1 MYRFT
6 AQTTCTTN
14 GAQELEQQP
23 GAVEAEAEAEA
34 ETELRQKKV
43 EKLTSCQ
50 RSKSAYNVEESMSGE
65 TGDYEVEVVIKGGA
79 GWWQGSAASSKQKQ
93 SKLPPPFRQLNKFD
107 TAKATWDTDFNC
119 SSNFNFDSDYVS
131 AHEKVKKGVGKG
143 EG

>member
-23 GAVEAEAEAEA
+23 GAVETEA
-34 ETELRQKKV
+34 ETEV

-65 TGDYEVEVVIKGGA
+65 TRDNDEVEVVIKGGA
-79 GWWQGSAASSKQKQ
+79 GVAAGEAEQVAAAVQTIKQI
-93 SKLPPPFRQLNKFD
+93 
-107 TAKATWDTDFNC
+107 
-119 SSNFNFDSDYVS
+119 
-131 AHEKVKKGVGKG
+131 
-143 EG
+143 